1 MKKVACLITSTLI
14 LFLVSSGIATGQ
26 SRSALAGPLEEV
38 VDEASNPV
46 ETVEQPVEEVTK
58 AVNGPVEK
66 LQDPIDKVK
75 DQVDKVVKQPV
86 EEVTK
91 VVEQPVEEVT
101 KVVDK
106 VAKDVTE
113 TAKNPSGAVGSVGD
127 KPKPAPAPGSAA
139 PPAQSKPSIT
149 ANGSSATNDKV
160 ASASVK
166 SGKASNRSGIAPKG
180 ADRDKPAGDTEEVA
194 TAGHTI
200 EPAQVKGA
208 QIIAPA
214 TEAEESEGSG
224 LSRTGVQILTW
235 LILACW
241 LLGAGAAFVKWGR
254 TRVRFASS

>member
-1 MKKVACLITSTLI
+1 MTKVACLITSTLI

-58 AVNGPVEK
+58 
-66 LQDPIDKVK
+66 
-75 DQVDKVVKQPV
+75 
-86 EEVTK
+86 
-91 VVEQPVEEVT
+91 
-101 KVVDK
+101 VVDK

-127 KPKPAPAPGSAA
+127 KPKPAPGPGSAA